1 MRSNRNIIGCGCFA
15 STGPPQH
22 RDDVCRVH
30 KYFTETELT
39 IYGPPRVGA
48 FDRLKISTVNKAKYD
63 QPNAKFFINFEF
75 RPSFKH
81 ARKNKRGTELP
92 EDA

>member
-1 MRSNRNIIGCGCFA
+1 MAA
-15 STGPPQH
+15 SLRQDPHSIEMTS
-22 RDDVCRVH
+22 VEYNAH
-30 KYFTETELT
+30 KDFTETELT

-63 QPNAKFFINFEF
+63 QPNEQFVMNFEI
-75 RPSFKH
+75 RPCFKH

-92 EDA
+92 DDA